1 MGSIKRVD
9 GKDITGFGNAGH
21 DILNENPSG
30 IYRMIIDFFYQICT
44 GYIRDAGIIFNNTTQ
59 YSDFQ
64 DQMKERTSVL
74 KM

>member
-44 GYIRDAGIIFNNTTQ
+44 GYIRDAGII
-59 YSDFQ
+59 
-64 DQMKERTSVL
+64 
-74 KM
+74 